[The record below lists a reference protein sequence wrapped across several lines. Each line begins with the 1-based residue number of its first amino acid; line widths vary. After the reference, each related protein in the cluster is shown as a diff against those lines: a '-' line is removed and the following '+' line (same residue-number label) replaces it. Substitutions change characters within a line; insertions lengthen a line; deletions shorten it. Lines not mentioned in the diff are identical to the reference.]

1 MLELHK
7 LSIEKDD
14 EMSVLLTMEVD
25 KLTRNEASRYTDK
38 LLAKY
43 GR

>member
-1 MLELHK
+1 
-7 LSIEKDD
+7 
-14 EMSVLLTMEVD
+14 MSVFLDMDVD
-25 KLTRNEASRYTDK
+25 KLTRNEASRYTDR